1 MTVGYRPLLWPGL
14 AALAFALGTAA
25 AALAALAAAGE
36 GLAAASLLDP
46 YLLRTLRFTVAQAG
60 LSTLLALAFAVPVAR
75 ALARRARFPGRRL
88 LIDMLGLPL
97 VLPAI
102 VAVFGIAAVWGR
114 NGAVGE
120 ALRALGL
127 LDPGEA
133 PPLYGLAGILLAH
146 VFFNMPLAV
155 RLLLPAWQ
163 AIPPENWRLA
173 GQLGMASGAVFRLIE
188 WPRLAQVL
196 PGIAGLVFLLCFTS
210 FTVVLALG
218 GGPGRA
224 TLEVAIYQA
233 LRLDFDLTRAVA
245 LAAVQVAVCATVAAC
260 LAVLARAPA
269 SLPTEGRAAAR
280 PDALGPL
287 GRAVDAAWL
296 AAAAFFVGAPLAAV
310 LAAGAAGPVAEVL
323 ARPQVWLALLRSLAV
338 GAGAGLVA
346 LAAGA
351 ALVATSR
358 DIACRQGRPG
368 RADRLE
374 LAASLTLVV
383 SPVVL
388 GAGLFVLLLPL
399 GVFDWALPLA
409 ALVNGIV
416 AMPYVI
422 RLLGPALRRCAEH
435 HDRLC
440 AGLGIGGW
448 ARLRHVEWQ
457 EARRPAAT
465 ALALAAALA
474 TGDLTAIAL
483 FGSER
488 EATLPLLLYRALGSY
503 RMDEAAVLAL
513 LLAATCLAVFVA
525 VEGLVGGRARS

>member
-14 AALAFALGTAA
+14 AALAFTLGTATV
-25 AALAALAAAGE
+25 ALAALAAAGPR
-36 GLAAASLLDP
+36 LAPAALLDP
-46 YLLRTLRFTVAQAG
+46 YLARALRFTVMQAG

-88 LIDMLGLPL
+88 FVDLLGLPL

-114 NGAVGE
+114 NGAVG
-120 ALRALGL
+120 AMLRTLELGG
-127 LDPGEA
+127 P

-173 GQLGMASGAVFRLIE
+173 SQLGMASGAIFRLIE
-188 WPRLAQVL
+188 WPRLAQLL

-233 LRLDFDLTRAVA
+233 LRLDFDLARAVA
-245 LAAVQVAVCATVAAC
+245 LAVVQVAVCAAVA
-260 LAVLARAPA
+260 AVLAAFARMPA
-269 SLPTEGRAAAR
+269 SRPSEGRWAAR
-280 PDALGPL
+280 PDALSPL
-287 GRAVDAAWL
+287 GRAAD
-296 AAAAFFVGAPLAAV
+296 AAV
-310 LAAGAAGPVAEVL
+310 LAAGGVFVAAPLAAILLAGVTGPVVEVL
-323 ARPQVWLALLRSLAV
+323 QRPQVWLALLRSLAV

-358 DIACRQGRPG
+358 DIAVRQGRPG

-399 GVFDWALPLA
+399 GVFVWALPLA
-409 ALVNGIV
+409 ALVNGMV
-416 AMPYVI
+416 AMPYAI
-422 RLLGPALRRCAEH
+422 RLLGPAMRRCAEH

-440 AGLGIGGW
+440 AGLGMAGW

-483 FGSER
+483 IGSER
-488 EATLPLLLYRALGSY
+488 EATLSLLLYRALGSY

-525 VEGLVGGRARS
+525 VEGLVGGRARA